1 MSLSKVWN
9 ENERFSL
16 VFTKML
22 VFVPK
27 TGSLHTGTGK
37 KGDKRLENQG
47 VRDGDVK
54 GIDRS
59 FELRGESRLI

>member
-27 TGSLHTGTGK
+27 TGSLHTGTGYA
-37 KGDKRLENQG
+37 GRAEG
-47 VRDGDVK
+47 VPEAGRGF
-54 GIDRS
+54 G
-59 FELRGESRLI
+59 LR

>member
-27 TGSLHTGTGK
+27 TGSLHTGTVLHK
-37 KGDKRLENQG
+37 VTLTSQSDFK
-47 VRDGDVK
+47 
-54 GIDRS
+54 S
-59 FELRGESRLI
+59 Y